1 MQRKRGS
8 SKKYTSKGRSRYV
21 ATEEEIIARN
31 AGVTA
36 EESGDES
43 SSEESEVSQT
53 KVAKPPKRDQVRRWP
68 TTVIIAQRKR
78 DDDDDDASDD
88 DSGEESSSSGFEVCN
103 PNRNARPVEKTGVVE
118 LSRRE
123 REELQRQNFE
133 RQKMTLMAQ
142 GKLKSAQADLARLA
156 EIRKQRE
163 AAAARK
169 LEQMSL
175 KGNE

>member
-8 SKKYTSKGRSRYV
+8 SKKYTAKGRSRYV

-36 EESGDES
+36 EESGEES
-43 SSEESEVSQT
+43 PSEEEEET
-53 KVAKPPKRDQVRRWP
+53 PRPVAKPSRRP
-68 TTVIIAQRKR
+68 
-78 DDDDDDASDD
+78 
-88 DSGEESSSSGFEVCN
+88 ESSSSGFEICN
-103 PNRNARPVEKTGVVE
+103 PNRNARPVEKTGIVE

-163 AAAARK
+163 AAMARK
-169 LEQMSL
+169 MEQMSL
-175 KGNE
+175 KGNQ

>member
-8 SKKYTSKGRSRYV
+8 SKKYTAKGRSRYV
-21 ATEEEIIARN
+21 ATEDEIIARN
-31 AGVTA
+31 AEMNSRDSN
-36 EESGDES
+36 EESSDNDSDEPEQPERHTSTQKQMKTMPSS
-43 SSEESEVSQT
+43 SSE
-53 KVAKPPKRDQVRRWP
+53 D
-68 TTVIIAQRKR
+68 
-78 DDDDDDASDD
+78 
-88 DSGEESSSSGFEVCN
+88 EEEDSSSSEFEICN
-103 PNRNARPVEKTGVVE
+103 PNRNPRPIEKTGVVE

-163 AAAARK
+163 AALARK
-169 LEQMSL
+169 MEQMSL
-175 KGNE
+175 KENQ

>member
-8 SKKYTSKGRSRYV
+8 SKKYTAKGRSRYV

-31 AGVTA
+31 AEVAGSGSSEELTDEEA
-36 EESGDES
+36 EESQPQVLRPPRRDEPENDDDDSSEEDSSDDSS
-43 SSEESEVSQT
+43 SSE
-53 KVAKPPKRDQVRRWP
+53 
-68 TTVIIAQRKR
+68 
-78 DDDDDDASDD
+78 
-88 DSGEESSSSGFEVCN
+88 FEICN
-103 PNRNARPVEKTGVVE
+103 PNRSARPIEKTGVVE

-163 AAAARK
+163 AAMARK
-169 LEQMSL
+169 MEQMSL
-175 KGNE
+175 KGKD

>member
-8 SKKYTSKGRSRYV
+8 SKKYTAKGRSRYV

-31 AGVTA
+31 AKV
-36 EESGDES
+36 EESGSGEELTDEEPEES
-43 SSEESEVSQT
+43 QPQALRPPRGNEVWLQIFVLTHYQRDKDDEDSSEE
-53 KVAKPPKRDQVRRWP
+53 
-68 TTVIIAQRKR
+68 
-78 DDDDDDASDD
+78 
-88 DSGEESSSSGFEVCN
+88 DSGEDSSSSGFEICN
-103 PNRNARPVEKTGVVE
+103 PNRNARPIEKTGVVE

-163 AAAARK
+163 AAMARK
-169 LEQMSL
+169 MEQMSL
-175 KGNE
+175 KGKE

>member
-1 MQRKRGS
+1 MHRKRGS
-8 SKKYTSKGRSRYV
+8 SKKYTAKGRSRYV

-31 AGVTA
+31 ARINGDESEEESSGEESEESPAPVTKPSRRPQRGTMPPSSSSEDD
-36 EESGDES
+36 EEADSGDES
-43 SSEESEVSQT
+43 SSSE
-53 KVAKPPKRDQVRRWP
+53 
-68 TTVIIAQRKR
+68 
-78 DDDDDDASDD
+78 
-88 DSGEESSSSGFEVCN
+88 FEVYN
-103 PNRNARPVEKTGVVE
+103 PNRNPRPVEKTGIVE

-163 AAAARK
+163 AAMARK

-175 KGNE
+175 KENQ